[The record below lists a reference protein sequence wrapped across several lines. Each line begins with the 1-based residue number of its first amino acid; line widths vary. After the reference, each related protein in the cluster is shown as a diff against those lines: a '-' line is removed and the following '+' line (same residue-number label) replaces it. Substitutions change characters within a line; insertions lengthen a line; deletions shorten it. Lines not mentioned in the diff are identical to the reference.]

1 MGDWV
6 LSRIVNAIRSDEFFG
21 RSRGKRELNRIETER
36 FTLTPVK
43 ARRKLSAKKVAKVST
58 DTVVFTERQLQ
69 IAVAALE
76 KGKP

>member
-1 MGDWV
+1 MQAD
-6 LSRIVNAIRSDEFFG
+6 AFF
-21 RSRGKRELNRIETER
+21 SQKITKRYAKCVEAER

-43 ARRKLSAKKVAKVST
+43 ARKKLSKKVAKVST